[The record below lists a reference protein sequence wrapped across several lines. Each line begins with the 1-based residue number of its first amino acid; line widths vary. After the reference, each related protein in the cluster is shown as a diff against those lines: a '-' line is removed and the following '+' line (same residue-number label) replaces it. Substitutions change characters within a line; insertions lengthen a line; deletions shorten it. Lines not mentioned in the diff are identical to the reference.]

1 MTAST
6 PQGFGLIGT
15 GFMGRAHAIAL
26 GSVARVFGGIAAPR
40 CVAVADSDKAR
51 AEGAARDLG
60 FERGTGDWRELL
72 DDERI
77 DVIDIC
83 TPNHLHA
90 EMALAAIRAG
100 KHVYCEKPLALDVEE
115 AATLAG
121 AAAAAGIVHAVG
133 LNYTTN
139 PLLGVA
145 RDMIAAGEIGEP
157 MAFSGRYFEDYMTS
171 PDVPFSWRC
180 ERRLA
185 GSGALADL
193 GSHLINL
200 LHFLLGRPR
209 RLVADLKT
217 LVPLRRDAATGEQ
230 RRVENEDVARAL
242 IELDSGVPATFEISR
257 IATGYKCGLTFE
269 VSGTRGAIAYD
280 QERMNELRVYEA
292 AAAAGRRGFR
302 TILAGPEH
310 GDYGRFCPAPGHG
323 LGINDLKVIEIH
335 RLLVAIRDGTPFW
348 PDFAEG
354 LAVQRVMAAME
365 ASSEA
370 RSWVTIDWD
379 DALSREGR

>member
-1 MTAST
+1 MSQ
-6 PQGFGLIGT
+6 QGFGLIGT

-26 GSVARVFGGIAAPR
+26 GSVARVFAGITAPR
-40 CVAVADSDKAR
+40 CVAVADASRAR
-51 AEGAARDLG
+51 ACDAARDLG
-60 FERGTGDWRELL
+60 FERGTSDWRDLL
-72 DDERI
+72 DDPDI

-83 TPNHLHA
+83 TPNYLHA

-115 AATLAG
+115 ASRLT
-121 AAAAAGIVHAVG
+121 AAAAQAGVVHAVG

-139 PLLGVA
+139 PMIGVA
-145 RDMIAAGEIGEP
+145 RDMLAGGEIGEP
-157 MAFSGRYFEDYMTS
+157 LSFSGRYFEDYMTS

-193 GSHLINL
+193 GSHLINM
-200 LHFLLGRPR
+200 LHFLLGWPR

-217 LVPLRRDAATGEQ
+217 QVPLRRDPQTGEA
-230 RRVENEDVARAL
+230 RKVENEDIARAL
-242 IELDSGVPATFEISR
+242 IELESGLPATFEISR

-269 VSGTRGAIAYD
+269 ISGTRGAIAFD
-280 QERMNELRVYEA
+280 QERMNELRVYDA
-292 AAAAGRRGFR
+292 GGGAGRRGYT

-310 GDYGRFCPAPGHG
+310 RDYGRFCPAPGHG
-323 LGINDLKVIEIH
+323 LGINDLKVIEVY
-335 RLLVAIRDGTPFW
+335 RLLSAIERGTPFW

-354 LAVQRVMAAME
+354 LAVQKVMAAME
-365 ASSEA
+365 ASAASGE
-370 RSWVTIDWD
+370 WVTLDWQT
-379 DALSREGR
+379 

>member
-1 MTAST
+1 MSQ
-6 PQGFGLIGT
+6 QGFGLIGT

-26 GSVARVFGGIAAPR
+26 GSVARVFDGVAAPR
-40 CVAVADSDKAR
+40 CVALADNDVTTAQR
-51 AEGAARDLG
+51 AARDLG
-60 FERGTGDWRELL
+60 FERSTDDWRELL
-72 DDERI
+72 ADPAI

-83 TPNHLHA
+83 TPNYLHA

-100 KHVYCEKPLALDVEE
+100 KHVYCEKPLALDVDE
-115 AATLAG
+115 AAQLAR
-121 AAAAAGIVHAVG
+121 AAAQAGVVHAVG

-139 PLLGVA
+139 PMIGIA
-145 RDMIAAGEIGEP
+145 RDMIAAGELGDLT
-157 MAFSGRYFEDYMTS
+157 AFSGRYFEDYMAS
-171 PDVPFSWRC
+171 AEVPFSWRC

-209 RLVADLKT
+209 ELVADLKT
-217 LVPLRRDAATGEQ
+217 LVPIRKDPATGQ
-230 RRVENEDVARAL
+230 LRKVENEDIARAL
-242 IELDSGVPATFEISR
+242 IELESGMPATFEISR

-269 VSGTRGAIAYD
+269 IFGTRGAIAFD
-280 QERMNELRVYEA
+280 QERMNELRVYQA
-292 AAAAGRRGFR
+292 GDRAGRRGYK

-323 LGINDLKVIEIH
+323 LGINDLKVIEIY
-335 RLLVAIRDGTPFW
+335 RLLAAIERGTPFW

-354 LAVQRVMAAME
+354 LAVQKVMAAME
-365 ASSEA
+365 TSAASGE
-370 RSWVTIDWD
+370 RVTLDWRD
-379 DALSREGR
+379 

>member
-1 MTAST
+1 MSQ
-6 PQGFGLIGT
+6 QGFGLIGT

-26 GSVARVFGGIAAPR
+26 GCVARVFDDVTAPR
-40 CVAVADSDKAR
+40 CVAIADQDAAHAATAAR
-51 AEGAARDLG
+51 ALG
-60 FERGTGDWRELL
+60 FERGVGDWRELI
-72 DDERI
+72 DDPN
-77 DVIDIC
+77 VHVVDIC

-100 KHVYCEKPLALDVEE
+100 KHVYCEKPLALDVDEARVLAN
-115 AATLAG
+115 AATEAG
-121 AAAAAGIVHAVG
+121 VVHAVG

-139 PLLGVA
+139 PMLAVA
-145 RDMIAAGEIGEP
+145 RELIAAGEIGKP
-157 MAFSGRYFEDYMTS
+157 MSFSGRYLEDYMAS
-171 PDVPFSWRC
+171 ADVPFSWRC

-200 LHFLLGRPR
+200 LHFLLGRPQ
-209 RLVADLKT
+209 RLVANLST
-217 LVPLRRDAATGEQ
+217 LVPERADPATGKL
-230 RRVENEDVARAL
+230 RRVENEDIASAL
-242 IELDSGVPATFEISR
+242 IELESGIPATFEISR

-269 VSGTRGAIAYD
+269 IAGTRGAIAFD

-292 AAAAGRRGFR
+292 NAKSGRRGFR

-335 RLLVAIRDGTPFW
+335 RLLKAIEHGTPFW
-348 PDFAEG
+348 PDFQEG
-354 LAVQRVMAAME
+354 LAVQQVMAAME
-365 ASSEA
+365 SSA
-370 RSWVTIDWD
+370 ANGDWVALDWRS
-379 DALSREGR
+379 